1 MSEAK
6 KSKVIRIGE
15 DYLGE
20 VVEEKYNPLIKRL
33 ELLIKLSH
41 IGKGTPSRGVVRKAI
56 AQAFNVDINRVYVRK
71 IESEYG
77 WGVTRVE
84 VHIYDSP
91 ERAKMFEPEHIIK
104 RNEYAVQGLG

>member
-1 MSEAK
+1 MSETK
-6 KSKVIRIGE
+6 KSKVIKISE

-56 AQAFNVDINRVYVRK
+56 AQAYNVDINRVYIRK

-91 ERAKMFEPEHIIK
+91 ERAKMFEPEYIIK
-104 RNEYAVQGLG
+104 RNEYAVQGQG